1 MSVAKTLQ
9 NIDPNGKLLPTGS
22 RLVRVY
28 KDIKRPILGSRSRLD
43 RGQVSSGDKRVDLK
57 TTMAS
62 TGDQLA
68 SWKGR
73 SVRIEICDGDP
84 TNLMTAGRDQ
94 IAFDEAECWSQ
105 SEEEDEDEWKVDET
119 NQATAK
125 MKQHLE
131 TSKVYPEQV
140 PTSAMRAVSSAERI
154 WLSEYFNLHLISTS
168 VARSN
173 DTNTAHI
180 FDDILLEDSEDDFD
194 EMPFL
199 IGSGRNC
206 CNCQC
211 ENAAIAVACCESH

>member
-28 KDIKRPILGSRSRLD
+28 KDFKRPILGNRSRLD
-43 RGQVSSGDKRVDLK
+43 RGQVSCKDKGVDLK
-57 TTMAS
+57 TPMAS

-131 TSKVYPEQV
+131 TSMVHSEQS
-140 PTSAMRAVSSAERI
+140 PTSGMRALSNAERI
-154 WLSEYFNLHLISTS
+154 WLNEYFNLHLISTS
-168 VARSN
+168 IARSN
-173 DTNTAHI
+173 DTNTAQI
-180 FDDILLEDSEDDFD
+180 FDDILLEDDSEDDFD
-194 EMPFL
+194 GMPSL
-199 IGSGRNC
+199 IC
-206 CNCQC
+206 
-211 ENAAIAVACCESH
+211 